1 MDSTGKRMFTLRI
14 DEKPISN
21 NVFYSQGHWSGR
33 SALKNYWHG
42 LVDLEL
48 AKYGKDKIKPFEAP
62 FVTIMYAV
70 YKNRGHLPDL
80 DNLAA
85 THKLI
90 TDALVNAGVLPGDGP
105 EKLIACI
112 PQVRIDPTAKA
123 PFVLYSIHQL
133 AMGLEGLKDMEKPG
147 LFDTYKTGE
156 RLSDFVATI

>member
-21 NVFYSQGHWSGR
+21 NIFYSQGHWSGR
-33 SALKNYWHG
+33 SAVKNFWHS
-42 LVDLEL
+42 LVNIELE
-48 AKYGKDKIKPFEAP
+48 KYGKQSIKPFKAP

-90 TDALVNAGVLPGDGP
+90 TDALVNAKVLPGDGP

-133 AMGLEGLKDMEKPG
+133 AMPFKVPKSMERHR
-147 LFDTYKTGE
+147 LFDMTMTGE
-156 RLSDFVATI
+156 GISEFFATI